1 MTKITDKERPSL
13 PKRGKAQNKGIVLL
27 VASDTLGRGEDSSL
41 GSLLIQKF
49 LHTIPGLTA
58 KPDTIIFI
66 NNGVKL
72 AAESSA
78 VLGELQLLEEQG
90 IEMLACGTCL
100 QRFELMGKIK
110 TNRVSDMYTIANTIF
125 NADKVVSIYFD

>member
-1 MTKITDKERPSL
+1 MKKADKHARSSPEE
-13 PKRGKAQNKGIVLL
+13 GKAQNKGIVLL
-27 VASDTLGRGEDSSL
+27 VASDISGRGENISL

-72 AAESSA
+72 VAESSA
-78 VLGELQLLEEQG
+78 LLGELQLLEEQG

-100 QRFELMGKIK
+100 QRFELIDNMKAG
-110 TNRVSDMYTIANTIF
+110 RVSDMYTIADIIF
-125 NADKVVSIYFD
+125 NAEKVVSI

>member
-1 MTKITDKERPSL
+1 MNRKTDKEAPLS
-13 PKRGKAQNKGIVLL
+13 PERGKTQSKGIVLL

-58 KPDTIIFI
+58 KPDTIIFM

-72 AAESSA
+72 VVENSA

-100 QRFELMGKIK
+100 QRLELMDKMKAG
-110 TNRVSDMYTIANTIF
+110 RVSDMYTIADTIF
-125 NADKVVSIYFD
+125 NAEKVITV